1 MATYLSSKDAKWVK
15 KLTED
20 EIENLVRIGFG
31 QPKFYRP
38 EVWRKAKRVM
48 IIACSLGLAEPF
60 DFGRWKGK
68 YLTDLSYSDV
78 VSGILKA
85 RTRL

>member
-1 MATYLSSKDAKWVK
+1 
-15 KLTED
+15 
-20 EIENLVRIGFG
+20 
-31 QPKFYRP
+31 
-38 EVWRKAKRVM
+38 M

-60 DFGRWKGK
+60 DFGRGKGK